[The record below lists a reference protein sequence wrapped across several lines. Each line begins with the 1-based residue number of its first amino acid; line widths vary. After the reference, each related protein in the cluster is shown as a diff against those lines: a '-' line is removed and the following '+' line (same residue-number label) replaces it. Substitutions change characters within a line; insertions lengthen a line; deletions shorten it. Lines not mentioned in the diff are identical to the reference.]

1 MLRQSRESNK
11 AVLTNGTP
19 MTPAKPLTSAG
30 AAKAL
35 RAAINA
41 KIGRLICK
49 LVDTPPGSR
58 RELFAKIRDL
68 ERLRDKIPGRLWA
81 TARKLL
87 GEIAFSAQWAVDLW
101 VQQQ

>member
-1 MLRQSRESNK
+1 
-11 AVLTNGTP
+11 

-68 ERLRDKIPGRLWA
+68 ERLRDKIPACLWT
-81 TARKLL
+81 TACKLL
-87 GEIAFSAQWAVDLW
+87 VEIAFSVQWAVDNVADMRCIRAVLTA
-101 VQQQ
+101 